1 MMTYHWLQ
9 DTSWFVRYKNVKK
22 WASSEWNTVF
32 VCQGQMEVILTDSNS
47 FLICLSQEKKWLWW
61 VFWHSGPGPVCSG
74 FVLPWKALTE
84 PENGVGLGSAMRLR
98 GGMQCV
104 YGEAGRSQRMLITPD
119 WLCKSGHYHVECLAS
134 DSLFPGCMFAVCVT
148 LQRMW
153 AFWTRKT

>member
-1 MMTYHWLQ
+1 MSL
-9 DTSWFVRYKNVKK
+9 SGK
-22 WASSEWNTVF
+22 
-32 VCQGQMEVILTDSNS
+32 EVAVVGFLTQCG
-47 FLICLSQEKKWLWW
+47 L
-61 VFWHSGPGPVCSG
+61 GPVCSG
-74 FVLPWKALTE
+74 FALPWKALTE

-153 AFWTRKT
+153 AF